1 MRKAENDAVRLP
13 QLLDQR
19 RHLVPGV
26 GRLKI
31 ASTLR
36 LSHDRRKTLPVK
48 IGRYDLMPLLQG
60 FDDDPEQG
68 VVIAVRQR
76 MTMNDLD

>member
-26 GRLKI
+26 GRLI
-31 ASTLR
+31 VTPAFR
-36 LSHDRRKTLPVK
+36 LGHHGRKALPVK
-48 IGRYDLMPLLQG
+48 IGRYDLMPLLQLI
-60 FDDDPEQG
+60 DDDPEQG
-68 VVIAVRQR
+68 MVKAVRQR
-76 MTMNDLD
+76 MAMNDLD